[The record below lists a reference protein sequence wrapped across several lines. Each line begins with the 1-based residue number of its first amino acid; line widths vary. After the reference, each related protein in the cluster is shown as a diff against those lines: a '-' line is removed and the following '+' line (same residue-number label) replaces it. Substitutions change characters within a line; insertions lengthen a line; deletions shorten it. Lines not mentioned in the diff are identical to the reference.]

1 MILVLRRSVLRNS
14 IGLLLVLAIEYPGL
28 CSDRSPFGPY
38 NHHIRLDDVPLNK
51 IHLVLGIPS
60 FLDLFD

>member
-1 MILVLRRSVLRNS
+1 MLGNS
-14 IGLLLVLAIEYPGL
+14 IGLLLVLATELLGL
-28 CSDRSPFGPY
+28 FSDLSPFGPY
-38 NHHIRLDDVPLNK
+38 DLPIKLNDVSLNK